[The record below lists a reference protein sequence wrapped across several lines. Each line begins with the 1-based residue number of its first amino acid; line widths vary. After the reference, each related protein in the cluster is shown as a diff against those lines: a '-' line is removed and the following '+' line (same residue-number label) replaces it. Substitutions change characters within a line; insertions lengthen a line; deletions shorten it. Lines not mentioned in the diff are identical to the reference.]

1 MLLGWF
7 LSTSTYK
14 LDFYFYESP
23 WLITHIRDTKHESKE
38 YIIATAYH
46 DSDVFSDSNF
56 HRILFYYNDKKLS
69 YHFTW
74 GIGQH
79 ILMSPIHQLYDC
91 LNCQP
96 SCEKILRK
104 YKILYIEKGYK
115 IIFAFENRFD
125 NKSHK
130 HYFRNFLPPPLI
142 MLRHEKY
149 TYIHDFIYELDF
161 LDFYCLLRWAIILG
175 LSLIFLFEI
184 EKGRQNVYFSGAM
197 STTTHANMIIPLPLI
212 ILFLIS
218 TFYIVEMFF
227 LCES

>member
-1 MLLGWF
+1 MYILFRNLCLLKVEVLLGWF
-7 LSTSTYK
+7 LSASTYK

-56 HRILFYYNDKKLS
+56 HRILFYDNDKKLS

-104 YKILYIEKGYK
+104 YQILYIEMFEGYNTLFVIK
-115 IIFAFENRFD
+115 NRFD

-161 LDFYCLLRWAIILG
+161 LDFYYLLRWAI
-175 LSLIFLFEI
+175 F
-184 EKGRQNVYFSGAM
+184 
-197 STTTHANMIIPLPLI
+197 
-212 ILFLIS
+212 
-218 TFYIVEMFF
+218 
-227 LCES
+227 

>member
-1 MLLGWF
+1 MYILFRNLCLFKVEVLLGWF
-7 LSTSTYK
+7 LSASTYK

-56 HRILFYYNDKKLS
+56 HRILFYDNDKKLS

-104 YKILYIEKGYK
+104 YQILYIEICLKAITPYLLSK
-115 IIFAFENRFD
+115 IDLITKVISIILEIFYPHPSLCYDMKNI
-125 NKSHK
+125 
-130 HYFRNFLPPPLI
+130 P
-142 MLRHEKY
+142 

-161 LDFYCLLRWAIILG
+161 LDFYYLLRWAI
-175 LSLIFLFEI
+175 F
-184 EKGRQNVYFSGAM
+184 
-197 STTTHANMIIPLPLI
+197 
-212 ILFLIS
+212 
-218 TFYIVEMFF
+218 
-227 LCES
+227 